1 MESLEL
7 KILLQKIGIIYNP
20 RKRETKKIIPELQ
33 KWGKNNLKEIY
44 LLNNKE
50 NSFINNMDLV
60 IAIGGDGTVLYTL
73 QRVAKYNIPVLGINT
88 GRLGFLTT
96 LEAKDFEKK
105 FHILERG
112 EFFVE
117 KHLVLELNI
126 IPKNV
131 TYYIFN
137 EAVLLKAENTPLISF
152 ELFYG
157 QESIATSPAD
167 GLIIASA
174 SGSTAYALSAGGP
187 VIFPELNVVEILP
200 ICAHS
205 LSSRPLLLSFD
216 REIMLSLPR
225 RSWQVEVWIDGKQVD
240 LIGKNERVI
249 IKKAP
254 FNAELL
260 FLKDWEFFKRLK
272 KKLHWR

>member
-20 RKRETKKIIPELQ
+20 RKREAKKIIPELQ

-44 LLNNKE
+44 FLNNKE
-50 NSFINNMDLV
+50 NSFINSMDLV
-60 IAIGGDGTVLYTL
+60 IAIGGDGTVLYAL

-96 LEAKDFEKK
+96 LEAKDFEKN

-117 KHLVLELNI
+117 KHPVLELNI

-157 QESIATSPAD
+157 QESITTSPAD

-225 RSWQVEVWIDGKQVD
+225 RSWQVEVWVDGKQVD

>member
-7 KILLQKIGIIYNP
+7 KILLQKIGVIYNP
-20 RKRETKKIIPELQ
+20 QKREAKKLLLELR
-33 KWGKNNLKEIY
+33 KWGENNSKEVY
-44 LLNNKE
+44 FLNKE
-50 NSFINNMDLV
+50 NVINNIDLV
-60 IAIGGDGTVLYTL
+60 IAIGGDGTVLYAL
-73 QRVAKYNIPVLGINT
+73 QKVAKYNIPVLGINT

-105 FHILERG
+105 IHILEKG

-117 KHLVLELNI
+117 RHPVLELNI

-131 TYYIFN
+131 SYYIFN

-152 ELFYG
+152 ELFFG
-157 QESIATSPAD
+157 QDSITTSPAD

-187 VIFPELNVVEILP
+187 VIFPELSVVEILP

-205 LSSRPLLLSFD
+205 LSSRPLILSFD
-216 REIMLSLPR
+216 REILFSLPR

-240 LIGKNERVI
+240 LIGKNEKVI
-249 IKKAP
+249 VRKAS
-254 FNAELL
+254 FYAELL
-260 FLKDWEFFKRLK
+260 FLKDWNFFKRLK